1 MCAMQ
6 IAGVS
11 LHGRAGWRSR
21 SILESESSGAEA
33 TQQSCRARCCRREAP
48 WEAHQAPAVRLHQ
61 THRMDLGRQNCG
73 AEADLWRGWSL
84 CNASD
89 GHAAAVCP
97 EDLMILRWA
106 GHRRCCLPAWQTTK
120 LLCPEEVRMN
130 QASLLNRPV
139 EMLYSPVPGSQT
151 AAGCHDWPGAES
163 PPGAA
168 ALETSTCCYKRRR
181 QRWSSERTSGRKRS
195 D

>member
-1 MCAMQ
+1 MCAMR
-6 IAGVS
+6 IANMS

-21 SILESESSGAEA
+21 SILESESSAEA
-33 TQQSCRARCCRREAP
+33 TQQSCHARWCRREAP
-48 WEAHQAPAVRLHQ
+48 WEAHQEAVVRLHR
-61 THRMDLGRQNCG
+61 TNRMGLGRQDCG
-73 AEADLWRGWSL
+73 DEADLWRDRPL

-97 EDLMILRWA
+97 EDLTLLRWT
-106 GHRRCCLPAWQTTK
+106 GHRRCCLPAWQATK
-120 LLCPEEVRMN
+120 MLCPEEARMN
-130 QASLLNRPV
+130 QASSLNHPA
-139 EMLYSPVPGSQT
+139 EMLCSPVTGSQT
-151 AAGCHDWPGAES
+151 AAGCHGWPGAES

-168 ALETSTCCYKRRR
+168 APETSTCCYKRRR